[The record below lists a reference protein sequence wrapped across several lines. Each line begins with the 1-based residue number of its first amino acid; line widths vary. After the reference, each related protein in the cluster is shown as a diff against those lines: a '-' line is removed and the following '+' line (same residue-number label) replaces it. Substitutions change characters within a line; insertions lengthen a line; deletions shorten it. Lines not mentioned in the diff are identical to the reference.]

1 MKKINKNLLKSQKN
15 IIREIKKNVKN
26 IIRNIFKK
34 TKIKIDK
41 KQTNM
46 LANII
51 IKQRKIN

>member
-1 MKKINKNLLKSQKN
+1 MKKIKKNLLKSQQN
-15 IIREIKKNVKN
+15 IIRKIKKNVKN